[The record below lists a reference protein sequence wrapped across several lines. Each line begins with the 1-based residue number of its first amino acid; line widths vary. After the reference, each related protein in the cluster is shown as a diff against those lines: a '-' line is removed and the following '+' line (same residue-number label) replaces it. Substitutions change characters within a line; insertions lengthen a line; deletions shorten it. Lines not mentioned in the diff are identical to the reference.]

1 MSMVVLELEIVSA
14 PSPVFLIETAELTVE
29 EITSVA
35 EELTT
40 SMLPPERARVI
51 EPEPVLPPMVTAP
64 VTLVPKTIA
73 SPVAPPAA
81 IAAVLPLLVP
91 PCTVKVLLLTPER
104 LMVESVLLLMIK
116 SP

>member
-14 PSPVFLIETAELTVE
+14 PSPVFFIETAELTGE

-40 SMLPPERARVI
+40 SMLPPERERVI
-51 EPEPVLPPMVTAP
+51 EPEPVLPPMVTVP
-64 VTLVPKTIA
+64 VTFVPRRIA

-81 IAAVLPLLVP
+81 IAAVLPLLLP
-91 PCTVKVLLLTPER
+91 PCTAKLMLLVPES